1 MWCDRKIN
9 QILRLIL
16 GVMLVT
22 LTVPAFAAA
31 KAASLR
37 TDEMTFLTL
46 SDFHFDPFISC
57 HNAIPCPLIQ
67 KLNAASSEKW
77 PAIFKANSKDAPE
90 YRQDS
95 NYTLLTSALVAAKKT
110 ADERRVKF
118 VIILGDFLGHEFR
131 DKYKKFAKDNAFAGY
146 QAFVEKTMTFL
157 TDEIAHTFPNID
169 VYNVIGNND
178 SYNRDYVSVPK
189 GVFFKDIGSMWA
201 GLIKT
206 KANRAALVKNF
217 PVGGYYAVN
226 APGDPGL
233 RLIILNSVFFSYKA
247 TSKNN
252 DQAAME
258 QLKWLHQELQLAHDK
273 NQKVIIAMHIP
284 PGIDIY
290 ATLKVR
296 FFRLID
302 LWKLNFTKI
311 FEDDLKEYAP
321 EMVGILSGHLHSDW
335 SQVLTLDDTHS
346 ISISGTTS
354 ISPIFGNNPG
364 FKVFT
369 YSIKN
374 RQLENADAYVYPMD
388 KKSTWNILYWH
399 NQMVPSNLQS
409 VRKQLVQN

>member
-1 MWCDRKIN
+1 MP
-9 QILRLIL
+9 
-16 GVMLVT
+16 V
-22 LTVPAFAAA
+22 FAAA
-31 KAASLR
+31 KAVAER
-37 TDEMTFLTL
+37 ADEMTFLTL
-46 SDFHFDPFISC
+46 SDIHFDPFISC
-57 HNAIPCPLIQ
+57 HNAVPCSLIQ
-67 KLNAASSEKW
+67 KLNAASYEKW
-77 PAIFKANSKDAPE
+77 PLIFKANAKDAPE

-110 ADERRVKF
+110 ADARRVKF

-131 DKYKKFAKDNAFAGY
+131 DHYKKYAKDNSFAGY
-146 QAFVEKTMTFL
+146 QAFVEKNMAFL
-157 TDEIAHTFPNID
+157 TDEIAHTFPHID
-169 VYNVIGNND
+169 VYNVVGNND
-178 SYNRDYVSVPK
+178 SYNRDYISVPK
-189 GVFFKDIGSMWA
+189 GAFFEDISSMWA

-206 KANRAALVKNF
+206 KANRAALLKDF
-217 PVGGYYAVN
+217 PIGGYYAVN

-233 RLIILNSVFFSYKA
+233 RLIVLNSVLFSYKA
-247 TSKNN
+247 TAKKN

-284 PGIDIY
+284 PAIDIY

-296 FFRLID
+296 FFRLVD
-302 LWKLNFTKI
+302 LWKLNFTKL

-335 SQVLTLDDTHS
+335 SQVLTLDDEHS

-369 YSIKN
+369 YSIKK
-374 RQLENADAYVYPMD
+374 RQLEHADAYVYPMD
-388 KKSTWNILYWH
+388 KKSTWSILYRH
-399 NQMVPSNLQS
+399 NQMAPSNLQT
-409 VRKQLVQN
+409 VRKQLVQNE